1 MNESLIAG
9 RYAKALLEEALER
22 GEAERLYPL
31 MKHLGSTLRP
41 LSSELVVVGNPTIA
55 DRVRESFVVGCVG
68 CEPPALMERFVRL
81 VFAHRRERFLGDMA
95 RAYVVLYRKARGIVL
110 VRITSAVPLDE
121 ATRERVAEVV
131 RGHYGREIEMVC
143 EENKE
148 LLGGFVL
155 RVDGKVLDASVRSRI
170 DRIRQQFISKN
181 RSIV

>member
-1 MNESLIAG
+1 MNESLLAG
-9 RYAKALLEEALER
+9 RYAKALLAEALER

-41 LSSELVVVGNPTIA
+41 LSPEMEVVGNPTIA
-55 DRVRESFVVGCVG
+55 DRVRELFVVGCVG
-68 CEPPALMERFVRL
+68 SEPPELMVRFVKL
-81 VFAHRRERFLGDMA
+81 VFAHRREVYLGEMA
-95 RAYVVLYRKARGIVL
+95 RAYVRLYRKVRGIVL

-121 ATRERVAEVV
+121 ATRERLAEVV
-131 RGHYGREIEMVC
+131 RGHYGGEIEMVC
-143 EENKE
+143 EVKQE

-155 RVDGKVLDASVRSRI
+155 RVDGRVLDASVRSRI

>member
-22 GEAERLYPL
+22 GEAESLYPL

-41 LSSELVVVGNPTIA
+41 LSSELEVVGNPTIA
-55 DRVRESFVVGCVG
+55 DRVRESFVVSCVG
-68 CEPPALMERFVRL
+68 CEPPELMERFVRL
-81 VFAHRRERFLGDMA
+81 VFAHRREGFLGEMA

-121 ATRERVAEVV
+121 ATRQRVAEVV
-131 RGHYGREIEMVC
+131 RSHYGGEIEMVC
-143 EENKE
+143 EENKG
-148 LLGGFVL
+148 LLGGFIL